1 MTGAGTRMETMTET
15 RSNDLYELTEEQ
27 SRLRDML
34 HEFADKEIAPKAA
47 RFDEANEFPWEN
59 IKKMRELG
67 LFGMI
72 FPEEYGGQGL
82 DTLSYVIAVEEISR
96 ACASTG
102 ITLAAH
108 VSLGTSPIYNF
119 GTQEQKRKY
128 LPALCTGEKLA
139 AFGLTEPEAGSD
151 AGGTKT
157 RAVLDGGTYT
167 VNGRKIYITN
177 GSVCGTAVFTAV
189 TTPGI
194 GVNGISAFIVEKGA
208 PGFSAGTRE
217 KKLGHRASDTVELL
231 FENVK
236 LPKENL
242 LEKDGKE
249 GQGFKQ
255 FMKTLDGGR
264 ISIGAMS
271 VGIAQAS
278 LDAAI
283 KYARERRQFGKPIAE
298 FQAIQLLLADMATGI
313 EAARLLVYQTA
324 RLKDR
329 GLPFTR
335 QSAMAKLLAST
346 VSMKAADTAI
356 QIHGGAGYM
365 TDHPVERFF
374 RDAKLME
381 IGEGTSQIQK
391 LVIAREL
398 LREAE
403 GLSR

>member
-1 MTGAGTRMETMTET
+1 METMTET

-27 SRLRDML
+27 GRLRDML
-34 HEFADKEIAPKAA
+34 REFADQEIAPKAA
-47 RFDEANEFPWEN
+47 RYDEANEFPWEN
-59 IKKMRELG
+59 IKKMRDLG

-82 DTLSYVIAVEEISR
+82 DTLSYVIAVEQISR

-108 VSLGTSPIYNF
+108 VSLGTSPIFNF
-119 GTQEQKRKY
+119 GTEAQKRKY
-128 LPALCTGEKLA
+128 LPALCSGEKLA
-139 AFGLTEPEAGSD
+139 AFGLTEAEAGSD

-157 RAVLDGGTYT
+157 RAVLEGGQYT

-189 TTPGI
+189 TTPGQ
-194 GVNGISAFIVEKGA
+194 GVKGISAFIVEKGT

-242 LEKDGKE
+242 LEKNGQE

-278 LDAAI
+278 LDAALR
-283 KYARERRQFGKPIAE
+283 YARERRQFGKAIAE

-329 GLPFTR
+329 GVPFTR
-335 QSAMAKLLAST
+335 QSAMAKLMAST
-346 VSMKAADTAI
+346 VAMKAADTAI

-365 TDHPVERFF
+365 TDHPVERYF

-381 IGEGTSQIQK
+381 IGEGTSQIQR

-398 LREAE
+398 IREAE
-403 GLSR
+403 GPAR

>member
-1 MTGAGTRMETMTET
+1 MMET
-15 RSNDLYELTEEQ
+15 RSNDIYELTEEQ
-27 SRLRDML
+27 TRLRDML
-34 HEFADKEIAPKAA
+34 REFADQEIAPKAA
-47 RFDEANEFPWEN
+47 RYDEANEFPVEN

-67 LFGMI
+67 LFGMV

-82 DTLSYVIAVEEISR
+82 DTLSYAIAVEQISR

-119 GTQEQKRKY
+119 GTEAQKRKY
-128 LPALCTGEKLA
+128 LPALCSGEKLA

-157 RAVLDGGTYT
+157 RAVLEGNTYT

-194 GVNGISAFIVEKGA
+194 GVQGISAFIIEKGT
-208 PGFSAGTRE
+208 PGFSTGTRE

-236 LPKENL
+236 LPQENL
-242 LEKDGKE
+242 LEKEGKE

-278 LDAAI
+278 LDAAL
-283 KYARERRQFGKPIAE
+283 KYARERRQFGKAIAE

-346 VSMKAADTAI
+346 VAMKAADTAI

-365 TDHPVERFF
+365 TDHPVERYF

-398 LREAE
+398 IREAE
-403 GLSR
+403 GLAR

>member
-1 MTGAGTRMETMTET
+1 METMTET

-194 GVNGISAFIVEKGA
+194 GVNGISAFVVEKGT

>member
-1 MTGAGTRMETMTET
+1 MVETMTET

-34 HEFADKEIAPKAA
+34 HEFADQEIAPKAA

-59 IKKMRELG
+59 IEKMRDLG

-119 GTQEQKRKY
+119 GTAEQKRKY
-128 LPALCTGEKLA
+128 LPALCSGEKLA

-157 RAVLDGGTYT
+157 RAVLEGNTYT

-194 GVNGISAFIVEKGA
+194 GVNGISAFIIEKGT

-313 EAARLLVYQTA
+313 EASRLLVYQTA

-346 VSMKAADTAI
+346 VAMKAADTAI

-365 TDHPVERFF
+365 TDHPVERYF

-403 GLSR
+403 KLSR

>member
-1 MTGAGTRMETMTET
+1 METMTET

-27 SRLRDML
+27 MRLRDML
-34 HEFADKEIAPKAA
+34 HEFADQEIAPKAA
-47 RFDEANEFPWEN
+47 RYDEANEFPWDN
-59 IKKMRELG
+59 IKKMRDLG

-108 VSLGTSPIYNF
+108 VSLGTSPIFNF
-119 GTQEQKRKY
+119 GTAEQKRKY

-157 RAVLDGGTYT
+157 RAVLDQGTYT

-194 GVNGISAFIVEKGA
+194 GVKGISAFIIEKGT

-249 GQGFKQ
+249 GEGFKQ

-313 EAARLLVYQTA
+313 EASRLLVYQTA

-346 VSMKAADTAI
+346 VAMKAADTAI

-365 TDHPVERFF
+365 TDHPVERYF

-403 GLSR
+403 GLHGRS

>member
-1 MTGAGTRMETMTET
+1 MTET

-27 SRLRDML
+27 MRLRDML
-34 HEFADKEIAPKAA
+34 HEFADQEIAPKAA
-47 RFDEANEFPWEN
+47 RYDEANEFPWDN
-59 IKKMRELG
+59 IKKMRDLG

-108 VSLGTSPIYNF
+108 VSLGTSPIFNF
-119 GTQEQKRKY
+119 GTAEQKRKY

-157 RAVLDGGTYT
+157 RAVLDQGTYT

-194 GVNGISAFIVEKGA
+194 GVKGISAFIIEKGT

-249 GQGFKQ
+249 GEGFKQ

-313 EAARLLVYQTA
+313 EASRLLVYQTA

-346 VSMKAADTAI
+346 VAMKAADTAI

-365 TDHPVERFF
+365 TDHPVERYF

-403 GLSR
+403 GLHGRS

>member
-1 MTGAGTRMETMTET
+1 METMTET
-15 RSNDLYELTEEQ
+15 RSNDIYELTEEQ
-27 SRLRDML
+27 GRLRDML
-34 HEFADKEIAPKAA
+34 REFADQEIAPKAA
-47 RFDEANEFPWEN
+47 RYDEANEFPWDN

-82 DTLSYVIAVEEISR
+82 DTLSYVLAVEEISR

-108 VSLGTSPIYNF
+108 VSLGTSPIMNF
-119 GTQEQKRKY
+119 GTEAQKRKY
-128 LPALCTGEKLA
+128 LPALCSGEKLA

-157 RAVLDGGTYT
+157 RAVLDGNHYT

-194 GVNGISAFIVEKGA
+194 GVKGISAFIIEKGT

-242 LEKDGKE
+242 LERDGKE

-278 LDAAI
+278 LDAGL

-329 GLPFTR
+329 GVPFTR

-346 VSMKAADTAI
+346 VAMKAADTAI

-365 TDHPVERFF
+365 TDHPVERYF

-398 LREAE
+398 IREAE
-403 GLSR
+403 GLAR

>member
-1 MTGAGTRMETMTET
+1 MFSSRPRPSFGSRKSARCRSDRPGARLETMMET
-15 RSNDLYELTEEQ
+15 RSNDIYELTEEQ
-27 SRLRDML
+27 TRLRDML
-34 HEFADKEIAPKAA
+34 REFADQEIAPKAA
-47 RFDEANEFPWEN
+47 RYDEANEFPVDN

-67 LFGMI
+67 LFGMV

-82 DTLSYVIAVEEISR
+82 DTLSYAIAVEQISR

-119 GTQEQKRKY
+119 GTEAQKRKY
-128 LPALCTGEKLA
+128 LPALCSGEKLA

-157 RAVLDGGTYT
+157 RAVLEGNTYT

-177 GSVCGTAVFTAV
+177 GSVCGTAVVTAV

-194 GVNGISAFIVEKGA
+194 RVHGVSALIIEKGT
-208 PGFSAGTRE
+208 PGFSTGTRE

-264 ISIGAMS
+264 ISICALS
-271 VGIAQAS
+271 VGIEQAS
-278 LDAAI
+278 LDTEHMYDHKHLQI
-283 KYARERRQFGKPIAE
+283 GMTTP
-298 FQAIQLLLADMATGI
+298 T
-313 EAARLLVYQTA
+313 
-324 RLKDR
+324 
-329 GLPFTR
+329 FT
-335 QSAMAKLLAST
+335 
-346 VSMKAADTAI
+346 
-356 QIHGGAGYM
+356 
-365 TDHPVERFF
+365 
-374 RDAKLME
+374 
-381 IGEGTSQIQK
+381 
-391 LVIAREL
+391 
-398 LREAE
+398 
-403 GLSR
+403 

>member
-1 MTGAGTRMETMTET
+1 METMAET

-27 SRLRDML
+27 GRLRDML
-34 HEFADKEIAPKAA
+34 REFADQEIAPKAA
-47 RFDEANEFPWEN
+47 RYDEANEFPVEN

-67 LFGMI
+67 LFGMV

-82 DTLSYVIAVEEISR
+82 DTLSYAIAVEQISR

-119 GTQEQKRKY
+119 GTEAQKRKY
-128 LPALCTGEKLA
+128 LPALCSGEKLA

-157 RAVLDGGTYT
+157 RAVLEGNTYT

-194 GVNGISAFIVEKGA
+194 GVQGISAFIIEKGT
-208 PGFSAGTRE
+208 PGFSTGTRE

-236 LPKENL
+236 LPQENL
-242 LEKDGKE
+242 LEKEGKE

-278 LDAAI
+278 LDAALRYSRQR
-283 KYARERRQFGKPIAE
+283 KQFGKPIAE
-298 FQAIQLLLADMATGI
+298 FQAIQLLLADMATET
-313 EAARLLVYQTA
+313 EAARLLVYQVA

-335 QSAMAKLLAST
+335 QSAMAKLMAST
-346 VSMKAADTAI
+346 VAMKCADTAI
-356 QIHGGAGYM
+356 QIHEGAGYM
-365 TDHPVERFF
+365 TDHPVERYF

-381 IGEGTSQIQK
+381 IGEGTSQIQR

-403 GLSR
+403 GIAR

>member
-1 MTGAGTRMETMTET
+1 METMTET
-15 RSNDLYELTEEQ
+15 RSNDIYELTEEQ
-27 SRLRDML
+27 QRLRDML
-34 HEFADKEIAPKAA
+34 RDFADQEIAPRAKH
-47 RFDEANEFPWEN
+47 FDEANEFPWEN

-108 VSLGTSPIYNF
+108 VSLGTSPIFNF
-119 GTQEQKRKY
+119 GTEAQKRKY
-128 LPALCTGEKLA
+128 LPALCSGEKLA

-157 RAVLDGGTYT
+157 RAVLEGNQYT

-189 TTPGI
+189 TTPGL
-194 GVNGISAFIVEKGA
+194 GVKGISAFIVEKGT

-242 LEKDGKE
+242 LERDGKE

-278 LDAAI
+278 LEAAI
-283 KYARERRQFGKPIAE
+283 RYSRARKQFGKPIAE
-298 FQAIQLLLADMATGI
+298 FQAIQLLLADMATET
-313 EAARLLVYQTA
+313 EAARLLVYQVA

-335 QSAMAKLLAST
+335 QSAMAKLMAST
-346 VSMKAADTAI
+346 VAMKCADTAI

-365 TDHPVERFF
+365 TDHPVERYF

-381 IGEGTSQIQK
+381 IGEGTSQIQR

-403 GLSR
+403 GIAH